1 MLEDYEGSDMLED
14 HKGERLSQGR
24 DYHDAMMEAS
34 VRRIESKV
42 TNIAEDHIKVI
53 PRVDQLERSVFGYS
67 VGTAEYQGLERQ
79 FNEAL
84 PNLRKVNTLIK
95 AVNVLIVGLIPTL
108 GALLLYFVSESGL
121 MN

>member
-1 MLEDYEGSDMLED
+1 MSEEHGDDRP
-14 HKGERLSQGR
+14 HQGR

-79 FNEAL
+79 FADAL
-84 PNLRKVNTLIK
+84 PNLRKVNSLIK
-95 AVNVLIVGLIPTL
+95 AVNLLIAGLIPTF
-108 GALLLYFVSESGL
+108 GALLIYFFTESGL
-121 MN
+121 I